1 MAFCGKVALVAG
13 AASGMGQLSAWRLAA
28 EGVQIAA
35 LDVNEAGLA
44 RTTQRAP
51 MVHAFPCDVTDA
63 DAVAAV
69 VKEVETQLGP
79 LDRVVNAAA
88 IAPTGRL
95 LDEPV
100 EEIRRVMDINYGGL
114 VNITK
119 ATLPGMIERRSGD
132 LIQFGSLAG
141 WLPSP
146 HFGAYSATKAAVVS
160 FSETLFH
167 ECAGSGVR
175 FTCVCPPVVDTPMID
190 RVETDGRPPP
200 GFADVRKLPPEV
212 VLDAIEAALDD
223 GRFLVFPGRGTP
235 TLWRMRRVAPGLLW
249 KQIAR
254 AQRV

>member
-1 MAFCGKVALVAG
+1 
-13 AASGMGQLSAWRLAA
+13 MGQLSAWRLGA
-28 EGVQIAA
+28 EGVQVAA
-35 LDVNEAGLA
+35 VDVDEAGLA
-44 RTTQRAP
+44 RTARRAP
-51 MVHAFPCDVTDA
+51 MVRPFTCDVTDH
-63 DAVAAV
+63 DAVARL
-69 VKEVETQLGP
+69 VKEVEGEIGP
-79 LDRVVNAAA
+79 IERVVNAAA

-100 EEIRRVMDINYGGL
+100 ERIQRVMEINYGGL

-119 ATLPGMIERRSGD
+119 ATLPAMIERRRGD

-190 RVETDGRPPP
+190 QVETSGGAPP
-200 GFADVRKLPPEV
+200 GFSKVRKLAPEV
-212 VLDAIEAALDD
+212 VLDAIEAALDE
-223 GRFLVFPGRGTP
+223 GRFLTFPGRGTP
-235 TLWRMRRVAPGLLW
+235 TLWRLRRLAPDLLW

-254 AQRV
+254 AQRVS